1 MGGRG
6 ELVNYRRIKATTQ
19 AQRNRLK
26 REINDIIDQAADL
39 ATSISVIA
47 LVEEPLGLHKR
58 KTKRR
63 ATRKKKR
70 RA

>member
-47 LVEEPLGLHKR
+47 LVEEPLGLRKR